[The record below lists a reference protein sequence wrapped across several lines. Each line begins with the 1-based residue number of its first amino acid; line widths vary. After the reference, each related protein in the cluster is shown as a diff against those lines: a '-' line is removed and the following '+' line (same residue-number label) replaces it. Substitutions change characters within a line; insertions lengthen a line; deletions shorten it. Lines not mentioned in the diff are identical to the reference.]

1 MKVLIVATSH
11 DQMGD
16 SDRLTGLW
24 LEELAEPYY
33 IFTFAG
39 ALVTLA
45 SPMGGEV
52 PLDPQSESLIMSN
65 STIRRF
71 QKDPVAISLMED
83 SVSLETLK
91 ADDFDMV
98 FLTGG
103 HGAMWDFPDNR
114 PLKRLLEDFNLQ
126 DKPIGA
132 ISHGVA
138 ALVQLENNSGG
149 SLMKGRKLT
158 AFSDSEEQSSG
169 LTAVVPFLLES
180 ALTALGASFVKGTN
194 YVSHVVTDGNLIT
207 GQNPSSSKEVAR
219 QMLACLKMSTH
230 RRSMDALK

>member
-1 MKVLIVATSH
+1 MKILIAATSH

-39 ALVTLA
+39 ALITLA
-45 SPMGGEV
+45 SPEGGAV

-71 QKDPVAISLMED
+71 QKDPVAIQMME
-83 SVSLETLK
+83 ETVTFDTLT

-98 FLTGG
+98 LLTGG
-103 HGAMWDFPDNR
+103 HGAMWDFPGNA
-114 PLKRLLEDFNLQ
+114 PLKQLLEDFSRQ
-126 DKPIGA
+126 GKPIGA

-138 ALVQLENNSGG
+138 ALVNLQDDSGG

-158 AFSDSEEQSSG
+158 AFTDNEEQSSG

-180 ALTALGASFVKGTN
+180 ALTKLGASFVKGNN
-194 YVSHVVTDGNLIT
+194 YVSNVITDGNLVT
-207 GQNPSSSKEVAR
+207 GQNPSSAKETAR
-219 QMLACLKMSTH
+219 QLLACLKKQAN
-230 RRSMDALK
+230 RLPAGALT